1 MTSDTILNL
10 LIIVFLILANAFFV
24 AAEYALVRVR
34 RTRMEELS
42 RQGNAS
48 AKAVKEA
55 LERITLFISTAQIG
69 ITAASL
75 SLGWI
80 AEPFLAHGLE
90 RFFGFFTGA
99 RPAGPGGSGMP
110 AGATAHVFAVLS
122 LAVALVLITFV
133 HTVVGEQMPK
143 LLALQ
148 FSEKMALYLIRPMR
162 FFMALF
168 RPLVWVLNEAT
179 SRLLRAFGLKPNPP
193 QAGALSEEELLML
206 VSESKK
212 AGVLSEDEQRML
224 QRVFKFHSKTVRE
237 IMVPPPDIV
246 ALELRASLEQ
256 IQSAFR
262 QGYSRLPVY
271 DGSLNN
277 IKGIV
282 YVKDLMYTLS
292 DPRLIKV
299 VDLLRETIFVPE
311 SKAVPELLRELQKNR
326 MHMAIV
332 VDEFGDTAGLVTL
345 EDIIEEIVGDI
356 QDEYDMEPAQVE
368 RSPDGSVIFDGKTP
382 LDRFHEIYP
391 DFPKLEGTFETVAG
405 LVFQIAGRVP
415 KEADTL
421 RQGGLIFRVVKREGR
436 RLRRISVRR
445 EFPGGVSITSLLG
458 PLPATPEPESVL
470 VTDIPPANVIDA
482 IPAPSRQTRSSGE
495 FPKQAGSVE
504 TKVGLPGQIPTDSN
518 R

>member
-10 LIIVFLILANAFFV
+10 LVIAFLILANAFFV
-24 AAEYALVRVR
+24 AAEFALVRVR

-42 RQGNAS
+42 KQGNAS
-48 AKAVKEA
+48 AKGVKEA
-55 LERITLFISTAQIG
+55 LERINDFISTAQIG

-75 SLGWI
+75 ALGWI
-80 AEPFLAHGLE
+80 GEPFLAHGIE
-90 RFFGFFTGA
+90 RFFGFIMRA
-99 RPAGPGGSGMP
+99 PAAGPSGAGLP
-110 AGATAHVFAVLS
+110 ASATAHVFAVVS
-122 LAVALVLITFV
+122 LAMALVLITFAHV
-133 HTVVGEQMPK
+133 VVGEQMPK

-148 FSEKMALYLIRPMR
+148 FPEKMALYLIRPMR

-168 RPLVWVLNEAT
+168 RPLVWILNEAT
-179 SRLLRAFGLKPNPP
+179 SRAIRAFGLKPSPP
-193 QAGALSEEELLML
+193 HAGALSEEELLML

-212 AGVLSEDEQRML
+212 AGVVSEDEQRML

-246 ALELRASLEQ
+246 ALELRASMEQ
-256 IQSAFR
+256 IHSAFR

-271 DGSLNN
+271 DGNLNN
-277 IKGIV
+277 VKGIV
-282 YVKDLMYTLS
+282 YVKDLMYALS

-311 SKAVPELLRELQKNR
+311 SKAVPELLRELQRNR
-326 MHMAIV
+326 LHMAIV

-356 QDEYDMEPAQVE
+356 QDEYDVEPAQVE

-391 DFPKLEGTFETVAG
+391 DFQMLEGSFETVAG

-415 KEADTL
+415 KEADIL
-421 RQGGLIFRVVKREGR
+421 RHGGLVFRVVKREGR
-436 RLRRISVRR
+436 RLRKISIRR
-445 EFPGGVSITSLLG
+445 EAPGGVSITTLVG
-458 PLPATPEPESVL
+458 PVPASAKTESTTVG
-470 VTDIPPANVIDA
+470 DIPPANVIDV
-482 IPAPSRQTRSSGE
+482 IPAPSRDTRSSGQ
-495 FPKQAGSVE
+495 FPKPPSGA
-504 TKVGLPGQIPTDSN
+504 
-518 R
+518 